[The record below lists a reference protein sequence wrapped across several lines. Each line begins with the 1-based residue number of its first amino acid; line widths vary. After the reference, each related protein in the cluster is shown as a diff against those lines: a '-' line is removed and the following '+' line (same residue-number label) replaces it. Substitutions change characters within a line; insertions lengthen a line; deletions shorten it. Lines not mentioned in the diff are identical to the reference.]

1 MAPPAAPNAA
11 PSDVPSPDGTASLA
25 GRPAGEGRPRPGRFV
40 PPATDDTAQPE
51 DSRTETATDQE
62 SSEGPAAVGRE
73 DEGVREEEAVAPDT
87 APASRPGVAPRMASE
102 SAAPLVDQRIPVLT
116 LGVGLALM
124 GLGIG
129 FLGLRMRRR

>member
-1 MAPPAAPNAA
+1 YAHLRAEHARV
-11 PSDVPSPDGTASLA
+11 SASVLF
-25 GRPAGEGRPRPGRFV
+25 PG
-40 PPATDDTAQPE
+40 PHML
-51 DSRTETATDQE
+51 RTGLWE
-62 SSEGPAAVGRE
+62 AVGRE
-73 DEGVREEEAVAPDT
+73 DEGVREEEAAAPET
-87 APASRPGVAPRMASE
+87 PPASRPGALPRMASE